1 MAEFQAPA
9 AADEAVPDPG
19 AMNLIELLRL
29 ARQAVATARAH
40 DLLALDTLQVT
51 VEEMMAWVTER
62 LAALAPEERISAEP
76 LFAELTVPARWVAL
90 FLAILELVKA
100 GLVRVDQQGLFNPIF
115 LTRTAALGGTAPAP

>member
-9 AADEAVPDPG
+9 AADEAAPDPG

-62 LAALAPEERISAEP
+62 LAALSPEERISAEP
-76 LFAELTVPARWVAL
+76 LFAEQTGSARWVAL
-90 FLAILELVKA
+90 FLALLELAKA
-100 GLVRVDQQGLFNPIF
+100 GLVHLDQQGLFTPIF
-115 LTRTAALGGTAPAP
+115 LTRTARP